1 MVKTDANIDI
11 KKLYEQALLTIESLQ
26 QTNQDLQLTI
36 KGLQLEMLLMRK
48 MIFGSRHEKFQSEPP
63 SVAPTL
69 FDVPPI
75 AIAEVITTTV
85 VTQKERTTTRLQP
98 NHKGR
103 NGLPEQL
110 RREIKIVTPA
120 GIDLA
125 NAKKIGEDFS
135 ETLAYQPGEL
145 FVKKVIRPK
154 FLDAATARIFQAPAP
169 ERTFEKS
176 SFDESLAAQIAVEK
190 YVDHLPLHRQLGRY
204 ARLGVP
210 ISDSTIGD
218 CVSSAAKVTLPLFE
232 AHRQL
237 VLSSGYLHVDETTLK
252 VLDKQKKG
260 TTHLGYYWVYQS
272 HVEKLVLFDYQ
283 TGRGR
288 EGPQSMLKNYQGYL
302 QTDGYA
308 AYDYFGNQPG
318 ITMVGCLAH
327 ARRKFSEAM
336 SNHKA
341 IATHVLTEI
350 QKLYAIERHLTD
362 NKIIGDDR
370 LQYRQENAVPI
381 LTTLGAWM
389 QDAYKSVLPG
399 SAIGKALFYSLS
411 RWEKLTLYAASAVLG
426 VDNNLVENSIRP
438 VAIGRKNYMFAGS
451 HAAAQRGAQFYSL
464 FATCKNHNINPY
476 NWLHD
481 VLSRIASH
489 PINRICELLPQ
500 NWTPKTTA

>member
-26 QTNQDLQLTI
+26 QTNQTLQQNNQDLQLTI

-103 NGLPEQL
+103 NGLPEHL

-218 CVSSAAKVTLPLFE
+218 CVSSAAKVTLPLYE
-232 AHRQL
+232 AHKQL

-252 VLDKQKKG
+252 VIDKQKKG

-308 AYDYFGNQPG
+308 
-318 ITMVGCLAH
+318 V
-327 ARRKFSEAM
+327 
-336 SNHKA
+336 
-341 IATHVLTEI
+341 
-350 QKLYAIERHLTD
+350 
-362 NKIIGDDR
+362 
-370 LQYRQENAVPI
+370 
-381 LTTLGAWM
+381 
-389 QDAYKSVLPG
+389 
-399 SAIGKALFYSLS
+399 
-411 RWEKLTLYAASAVLG
+411 
-426 VDNNLVENSIRP
+426 
-438 VAIGRKNYMFAGS
+438 
-451 HAAAQRGAQFYSL
+451 
-464 FATCKNHNINPY
+464 
-476 NWLHD
+476 
-481 VLSRIASH
+481 
-489 PINRICELLPQ
+489 
-500 NWTPKTTA
+500 